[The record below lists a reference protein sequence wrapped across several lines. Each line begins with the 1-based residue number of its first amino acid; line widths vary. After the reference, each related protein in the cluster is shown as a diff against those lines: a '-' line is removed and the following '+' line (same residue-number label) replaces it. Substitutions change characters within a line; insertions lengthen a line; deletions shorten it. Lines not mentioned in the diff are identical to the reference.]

1 MLSVRLDYNL
11 WRRAT
16 GTVIIY
22 IKNLYEGKIINV
34 VVTFSKTYSNLGYQ
48 SSVLQ
53 GTSNF
58 LSSI

>member
-1 MLSVRLDYNL
+1 VLSVRLDYNL
-11 WRRAT
+11 WRCAT
-16 GTVIIY
+16 GTVITC